1 MKKNELYEQRK
12 KIVYNIIQDDVYQPL
27 KLKEFSYL
35 LQVPPRDREQLKQI
49 LDELVAEGKIS
60 ITKKG
65 KYTKLEKGLVRGV
78 FESNA
83 RGFGFVTVEGEEEDY
98 FIPENAVG
106 DAMYHD
112 VVLMQVVVPYAE
124 PGKRK
129 EGKVIKVLERG
140 ITQVVGTFQKSRNFG
155 FVVPDNQRFEKDIF
169 LSKSES
175 KNLSEGHKVVVKI
188 IDYGGD
194 GKNPEGKVLE
204 VLGHANDP
212 RVDIL
217 SVIKAYDVPL
227 EFPQEVMQQVKR
239 VNDEVFEREKAGRMD
254 IRGWQTVTID
264 GEDAK
269 DLDDAITLTRQDGG
283 YQLGVHIADVSHYV
297 TEGSALDQEALKR
310 GTSIYLI
317 DRVIPMLPH
326 KLSNGICSL
335 NAGVD
340 RLALSCIMDIDAK
353 GRIIGHKIAE
363 TVVRVDE
370 RMSYTSVAKILEEQD
385 TEEIERYENLVPMF
399 QLMKELSDILRQRR
413 HERGSIDFDFPE
425 SKLILDEDGKP
436 LEIYPYDRNCATKII
451 EDFMLA
457 ANETIAEDFFWQEL
471 PFVYRTHESPDPD
484 KIQKLA
490 VFIQN
495 FGYFL
500 KNSSKEHIHPKEIQK
515 LLNKI
520 EGTEEEALISRLAL
534 RSMKQARY
542 TTTNIGHFGL
552 SAKYYCHFTSP
563 IRRYP
568 DLQIHRIIKENL
580 HGNLQKKRVKH
591 YEQILPKVAETSSK
605 TERRAE
611 EMEREVIKMKKV
623 EYMEQHLG
631 EIFVGVISGIT
642 TWGIYV
648 ELPNTIEGMI
658 RVADMVDD
666 YYNYD
671 ERSYSMVGEMTGRTF
686 ELGMRVAVRVKETNK
701 MLRTID
707 FELYDEDMEE

>member
-65 KYTKLEKGLVRGV
+65 KYTKLEKGLVRGI

-212 RVDIL
+212 RVDVL

-239 VNDEVFEREKAGRMD
+239 VNDEVLEREKAGRMD

-385 TEEIERYENLVPMF
+385 PEEIKRYENLVPMF
-399 QLMKELSDILRQRR
+399 QLMKELSDILRQHR

-425 SKLILDEDGKP
+425 SKLILDEDGRP

-500 KNSSKEHIHPKEIQK
+500 KNSSKDHIHPKEIQK

-591 YEQILPKVAETSSK
+591 YEQILPKVAEISSK

-611 EMEREVIKMKKV
+611 EMEREVVKMKKV

-631 EIFVGVISGIT
+631 EIFVGVISRIT

-658 RVADMVDD
+658 RVADMIDD

-686 ELGMRVAVRVKETNK
+686 ELGMRVAVRVKETNR

>member
-65 KYTKLEKGLVRGV
+65 KYTKLEKGLVRGI

-194 GKNPEGKVLE
+194 GKNPEGNVLE

-212 RVDIL
+212 RVDVL

-239 VNDEVFEREKAGRMD
+239 VNDEVLEREKAGRMD

-385 TEEIERYENLVPMF
+385 PEEIKRYENLVPMF
-399 QLMKELSDILRQRR
+399 QLMKELSDILRQHR

-425 SKLILDEDGKP
+425 SKLILDEDGRP

-500 KNSSKEHIHPKEIQK
+500 KNSSKDHIHPKEIQK

-591 YEQILPKVAETSSK
+591 YEQILPKVAEISSK

-611 EMEREVIKMKKV
+611 EMEREVVKMKKV

-658 RVADMVDD
+658 RVADMIDD

-686 ELGMRVAVRVKETNK
+686 ELGMRVAVRVKETNR

>member
-65 KYTKLEKGLVRGV
+65 KYTKLEKGLVRGI

-212 RVDIL
+212 RVDVL

-239 VNDEVFEREKAGRMD
+239 VNDEVLEREKAGRMD

-500 KNSSKEHIHPKEIQK
+500 KNSSKDHIHPKEIQK

-591 YEQILPKVAETSSK
+591 YEQILPKVAEISSK

-611 EMEREVIKMKKV
+611 EMEREVVKMKKV

-658 RVADMVDD
+658 RVADMIDD

-686 ELGMRVAVRVKETNK
+686 ELGMRVAVRVKETNR

>member
-65 KYTKLEKGLVRGV
+65 KYTKLEKGLVRGI

-212 RVDIL
+212 RVDVL

-385 TEEIERYENLVPMF
+385 PEEIKRYENLVPMF
-399 QLMKELSDILRQRR
+399 QLMKELSDILRQHR

-425 SKLILDEDGKP
+425 SKLILDEDGRP

-500 KNSSKEHIHPKEIQK
+500 KNSSKDHIHPKEIQK

-591 YEQILPKVAETSSK
+591 YEQILPKVAEISSK

-611 EMEREVIKMKKV
+611 EMEREVVKMKKV

-658 RVADMVDD
+658 RVADMIDD

-686 ELGMRVAVRVKETNK
+686 ELGMRVAVRVKETNR

>member
-385 TEEIERYENLVPMF
+385 PEEIKRYENLVPMF

>member
-65 KYTKLEKGLVRGV
+65 KYTKLEKGLVRGI

-212 RVDIL
+212 RVDVL

-239 VNDEVFEREKAGRMD
+239 VNDEVLEREKAGRMD

-385 TEEIERYENLVPMF
+385 PEEIKRYENLVPMF
-399 QLMKELSDILRQRR
+399 QLMKELSDILRQHR

-425 SKLILDEDGKP
+425 SKLILDEDGRP

-500 KNSSKEHIHPKEIQK
+500 KNSSKDHIHPKEIQK

-591 YEQILPKVAETSSK
+591 YEQILPKVAEISSK

-611 EMEREVIKMKKV
+611 EMEREVVKMKKV

-658 RVADMVDD
+658 RVADMIDD

-686 ELGMRVAVRVKETNK
+686 ELGMRVAVRVKETNR

>member
-65 KYTKLEKGLVRGV
+65 KYTKLEKGLVRGI

-212 RVDIL
+212 RVDVL

-425 SKLILDEDGKP
+425 SKLILDEDGRP

-500 KNSSKEHIHPKEIQK
+500 KNSSKDHIHPKEIQK

-591 YEQILPKVAETSSK
+591 YEQILPKVAEISSK

-611 EMEREVIKMKKV
+611 EMEREVVKMKKV

-658 RVADMVDD
+658 RVADMIDD

-686 ELGMRVAVRVKETNK
+686 ELGMRVAVRVKETNR

>member
-1 MKKNELYEQRK
+1 
-12 KIVYNIIQDDVYQPL
+12 
-27 KLKEFSYL
+27 
-35 LQVPPRDREQLKQI
+35 
-49 LDELVAEGKIS
+49 
-60 ITKKG
+60 
-65 KYTKLEKGLVRGV
+65 
-78 FESNA
+78 
-83 RGFGFVTVEGEEEDY
+83 
-98 FIPENAVG
+98 
-106 DAMYHD
+106 
-112 VVLMQVVVPYAE
+112 
-124 PGKRK
+124 
-129 EGKVIKVLERG
+129 
-140 ITQVVGTFQKSRNFG
+140 
-155 FVVPDNQRFEKDIF
+155 
-169 LSKSES
+169 
-175 KNLSEGHKVVVKI
+175 
-188 IDYGGD
+188 
-194 GKNPEGKVLE
+194 
-204 VLGHANDP
+204 
-212 RVDIL
+212 
-217 SVIKAYDVPL
+217 
-227 EFPQEVMQQVKR
+227 
-239 VNDEVFEREKAGRMD
+239 
-254 IRGWQTVTID
+254 
-264 GEDAK
+264 
-269 DLDDAITLTRQDGG
+269 
-283 YQLGVHIADVSHYV
+283 
-297 TEGSALDQEALKR
+297 
-310 GTSIYLI
+310 
-317 DRVIPMLPH
+317 
-326 KLSNGICSL
+326 
-335 NAGVD
+335 
-340 RLALSCIMDIDAK
+340 
-353 GRIIGHKIAE
+353 
-363 TVVRVDE
+363 
-370 RMSYTSVAKILEEQD
+370 
-385 TEEIERYENLVPMF
+385 MF
-399 QLMKELSDILRQRR
+399 QLMKELSDILRQHR

-425 SKLILDEDGKP
+425 SKLILDEDGRP

-500 KNSSKEHIHPKEIQK
+500 KNSSKDHIHPKEIQK

-591 YEQILPKVAETSSK
+591 YEQILPKVAEISSK

-611 EMEREVIKMKKV
+611 EMEREVVKMKKV

-658 RVADMVDD
+658 RVADMIDD

-686 ELGMRVAVRVKETNK
+686 ELGMRVAVRVKETNR

>member
-65 KYTKLEKGLVRGV
+65 KYTKLEKGLVRGI

-212 RVDIL
+212 RVDVL

-239 VNDEVFEREKAGRMD
+239 VNDEVLEREKAGRMD

-399 QLMKELSDILRQRR
+399 QLMKELSDILRQHR

-500 KNSSKEHIHPKEIQK
+500 KNSSKDHIHPKEIQK

-591 YEQILPKVAETSSK
+591 YEQILPKVAEISSK

-611 EMEREVIKMKKV
+611 EMEREVVKMKKV

-658 RVADMVDD
+658 RVADMIDD

-686 ELGMRVAVRVKETNK
+686 ELGMRVAVRVKETNR

>member
-340 RLALSCIMDIDAK
+340 RLALSCIMDIDEK

-385 TEEIERYENLVPMF
+385 PEEIKRYENLVPMF

-568 DLQIHRIIKENL
+568 DLQIHRIIKENF

-591 YEQILPKVAETSSK
+591 YEQVLPKVAETSSK

>member
-1 MKKNELYEQRK
+1 MNRKELYEQRK
-12 KIVYNIIQDDVYQPL
+12 KIIYDIIQDDIYKPL

-35 LQVPPRDREQLKQI
+35 LQVPPKDREEMKQI
-49 LDELVAEGKIS
+49 FDELIAEGKIS

-65 KYTKLEKGLVRGV
+65 KYTKLESGMLRGV
-78 FESNA
+78 FESNS

-106 DAMYHD
+106 EAMYHD
-112 VVLMQVVVPYAE
+112 VVLMQVTQPYAE
-124 PGKRK
+124 NGRRK
-129 EGKVIKVLERG
+129 EGKIVKVLERG
-140 ITQVVGTFQKSRNFG
+140 ITKVVGTFQKSRNFG
-155 FVVPDNQRFEKDIF
+155 FVVPDNQKFEKDIF
-169 LSKSES
+169 LSKAES
-175 KNLSEGHKVVVKI
+175 KNLVDGHKVVVKI
-188 IDYGGD
+188 TDYGGP
-194 GKNPEGKVLE
+194 GKKPEGKVVE
-204 VLGHANDP
+204 VLGHVNDP

-217 SVIKAYDVPL
+217 SVVKAYDVPL
-227 EFPQEVMQQVKR
+227 EFPTEVMRQIKKIG
-239 VNDEVFEREKAGRMD
+239 NEVLKKDIEGRMD
-254 IRGWQTVTID
+254 LREWQMVTID

-269 DLDDAITLTRQDGG
+269 DLDDAITLTRQGDG

-297 TEGSALDQEALKR
+297 TEGSSLDQEALKR

-335 NAGVD
+335 NAGAD

-353 GRIIGHKIAE
+353 GRVTGHKIAE

-370 RMSYTSVAKILEEQD
+370 RMSYTSVAKILEGQD
-385 TEEIERYENLVPMF
+385 EAETKRYQKLVPMF
-399 QLMKELSDILRQRR
+399 LLMKELSDILRERR

-425 SKLILDEDGKP
+425 SKLILDEEGRP
-436 LEIYPYDRNCATKII
+436 VEIYPYDRNCATKII

-457 ANETIAEDFFWQEL
+457 ANETIAEDLFWQEL

-484 KIQKLA
+484 KIEKLM

-495 FGYFL
+495 FGYYL
-500 KNSSKEHIHPKEIQK
+500 KNSGKEKIHPKEIQK

-542 TTTNIGHFGL
+542 TTNNIGHFGL
-552 SAKYYCHFTSP
+552 SASYYCHFTSP

-591 YEQILPKVAETSSK
+591 YEQILPKVAELSSK

-631 EIFVGVISGIT
+631 DVFTGVISGIT

-648 ELPNTIEGMI
+648 ELPNTVEGMI
-658 RVADMVDD
+658 RVADMYDD

-671 ERSYSMVGEMTGRTF
+671 EKSYSMVGEMTGRTF
-686 ELGMRVAVRVKETNK
+686 ELGMRVAVRVKATNK

-707 FELYDEDMEE
+707 FELYEEE

>member
-65 KYTKLEKGLVRGV
+65 KYTKLEKGLVRGI

-212 RVDIL
+212 RVDVL

-239 VNDEVFEREKAGRMD
+239 VNDEVLEREKAGRMD

-370 RMSYTSVAKILEEQD
+370 RMSYTSVSKILEEQD
-385 TEEIERYENLVPMF
+385 PEEIKRYENLVPMF
-399 QLMKELSDILRQRR
+399 QLMKELSDILRQHR

-425 SKLILDEDGKP
+425 SKLILDEDGRP

-500 KNSSKEHIHPKEIQK
+500 KNSSKDHIHPKEIQK

-591 YEQILPKVAETSSK
+591 YEQILPKVAEISSK

-611 EMEREVIKMKKV
+611 EMEREVVKMKKV

-658 RVADMVDD
+658 RVADMIDD

-686 ELGMRVAVRVKETNK
+686 ELGMRVAVRVKETNR

>member
-112 VVLMQVVVPYAE
+112 VVLMQVVIPYAE

-385 TEEIERYENLVPMF
+385 PEEIKRYENLVPMF

>member
-1 MKKNELYEQRK
+1 M
-12 KIVYNIIQDDVYQPL
+12 YNIIQDDVYQPL

-112 VVLMQVVVPYAE
+112 VVLMQVVIPYAE

-297 TEGSALDQEALKR
+297 TEGSALDQE
-310 GTSIYLI
+310 
-317 DRVIPMLPH
+317 
-326 KLSNGICSL
+326 
-335 NAGVD
+335 
-340 RLALSCIMDIDAK
+340 
-353 GRIIGHKIAE
+353 
-363 TVVRVDE
+363 
-370 RMSYTSVAKILEEQD
+370 
-385 TEEIERYENLVPMF
+385 
-399 QLMKELSDILRQRR
+399 
-413 HERGSIDFDFPE
+413 
-425 SKLILDEDGKP
+425 
-436 LEIYPYDRNCATKII
+436 
-451 EDFMLA
+451 
-457 ANETIAEDFFWQEL
+457 
-471 PFVYRTHESPDPD
+471 
-484 KIQKLA
+484 
-490 VFIQN
+490 
-495 FGYFL
+495 
-500 KNSSKEHIHPKEIQK
+500 
-515 LLNKI
+515 
-520 EGTEEEALISRLAL
+520 
-534 RSMKQARY
+534 
-542 TTTNIGHFGL
+542 
-552 SAKYYCHFTSP
+552 
-563 IRRYP
+563 
-568 DLQIHRIIKENL
+568 
-580 HGNLQKKRVKH
+580 
-591 YEQILPKVAETSSK
+591 
-605 TERRAE
+605 
-611 EMEREVIKMKKV
+611 
-623 EYMEQHLG
+623 
-631 EIFVGVISGIT
+631 
-642 TWGIYV
+642 
-648 ELPNTIEGMI
+648 
-658 RVADMVDD
+658 
-666 YYNYD
+666 
-671 ERSYSMVGEMTGRTF
+671 
-686 ELGMRVAVRVKETNK
+686 
-701 MLRTID
+701 
-707 FELYDEDMEE
+707 

>member
-65 KYTKLEKGLVRGV
+65 KYTKLEKGLVRGI

-204 VLGHANDP
+204 VLGHVNDP

-227 EFPQEVMQQVKR
+227 EFPQEVMQQIKR
-239 VNDEVFEREKAGRMD
+239 VNDEVLEREKAGRMD
-254 IRGWQTVTID
+254 IRDWQTVTID

-340 RLALSCIMDIDAK
+340 RLTLSCIMDIDEK

-385 TEEIERYENLVPMF
+385 PEEIKRYENLVPMF

-500 KNSSKEHIHPKEIQK
+500 KNSSKDHIHPKEIQK

>member
-65 KYTKLEKGLVRGV
+65 KYTKLEKGLVRGI

-155 FVVPDNQRFEKDIF
+155 FVVPDNQRFKKDIF

-212 RVDIL
+212 RVDVL

-239 VNDEVFEREKAGRMD
+239 VNDEVLEREKAGRMD

-385 TEEIERYENLVPMF
+385 PEEIKRYENLVPMF
-399 QLMKELSDILRQRR
+399 QLMKELSDILRQHR

-425 SKLILDEDGKP
+425 SKLILDEDGRP

-500 KNSSKEHIHPKEIQK
+500 KNSSKDHIHPKEIQK

-591 YEQILPKVAETSSK
+591 YEQILPKVAEISSK

-611 EMEREVIKMKKV
+611 EMEREVVKMKKV

-658 RVADMVDD
+658 RVADMIDD

-686 ELGMRVAVRVKETNK
+686 ELGMRVAVRVKETNR

>member
-65 KYTKLEKGLVRGV
+65 KYTKLEKGLVRGI

-212 RVDIL
+212 RVDVL

-239 VNDEVFEREKAGRMD
+239 VNDEVLEREKAGRMD

-317 DRVIPMLPH
+317 NRIIPMLPH

-385 TEEIERYENLVPMF
+385 PEEIKRYENLVPMF
-399 QLMKELSDILRQRR
+399 QLMKELSDILRQHR

-425 SKLILDEDGKP
+425 SKLILDEDGRP

-500 KNSSKEHIHPKEIQK
+500 KNSSKDHIHPKEIQK

-591 YEQILPKVAETSSK
+591 YEQILPKVAEISSK

-611 EMEREVIKMKKV
+611 EMEREVVKMKKV

-658 RVADMVDD
+658 RVADMIDD

-686 ELGMRVAVRVKETNK
+686 ELGMRVAVRVKETNR

>member
-340 RLALSCIMDIDAK
+340 RLALSCIMDIDEK

-385 TEEIERYENLVPMF
+385 PEEIKRYENLVPMF

-500 KNSSKEHIHPKEIQK
+500 KNYSKEHIHPKEIQK

-568 DLQIHRIIKENL
+568 DLQIHRIIKENF

-591 YEQILPKVAETSSK
+591 YEQVLPKVAETSSK

>member
-65 KYTKLEKGLVRGV
+65 KYTKLEKGLVRGI

-112 VVLMQVVVPYAE
+112 VVLMQVVIPYAE

-591 YEQILPKVAETSSK
+591 YEQILPKVAEISSK

-611 EMEREVIKMKKV
+611 EMEREVVKMKKV

>member
-112 VVLMQVVVPYAE
+112 VVLMQVVIPYAE

-340 RLALSCIMDIDAK
+340 RLALSCIMDIDEK

-385 TEEIERYENLVPMF
+385 PEEIKRYENLVPMF

-568 DLQIHRIIKENL
+568 DLQIHRIIKENF

-591 YEQILPKVAETSSK
+591 YEQVLPKVAETSSK

>member
-340 RLALSCIMDIDAK
+340 RLALSCIMDIDEK

-385 TEEIERYENLVPMF
+385 PEEIKRYENLVPMF

-500 KNSSKEHIHPKEIQK
+500 KNYSKEHIHPKEIQK

-568 DLQIHRIIKENL
+568 DLQIHRIIKENF

>member
-65 KYTKLEKGLVRGV
+65 KYTKLEKGLVRGI

-175 KNLSEGHKVVVKI
+175 KNLSEGYKVVVKI

-212 RVDIL
+212 RVDVL

-239 VNDEVFEREKAGRMD
+239 VNDEVLEREKAGRMD

-385 TEEIERYENLVPMF
+385 PEEIKRYENLVPMF
-399 QLMKELSDILRQRR
+399 QLMKELSDILRQHR

-425 SKLILDEDGKP
+425 SKLILDEDGRP

-500 KNSSKEHIHPKEIQK
+500 KNSSKDHIHPKEIQK

-591 YEQILPKVAETSSK
+591 YEQILPKVAEISSK

-611 EMEREVIKMKKV
+611 EMEREVVKMKKV

-658 RVADMVDD
+658 RVADMIDD

-686 ELGMRVAVRVKETNK
+686 ELGMRVAVRVKETNR

>member
-65 KYTKLEKGLVRGV
+65 KYTKLEKGLVRGI

-212 RVDIL
+212 RVDVL

-239 VNDEVFEREKAGRMD
+239 VNDEVLEREKAERMD

-385 TEEIERYENLVPMF
+385 PEEIKRYENLVPMF
-399 QLMKELSDILRQRR
+399 QLMKELSDILRQHR

-425 SKLILDEDGKP
+425 SKLILDEDGRP

-500 KNSSKEHIHPKEIQK
+500 KNSSKDHIHPKEIQK

-591 YEQILPKVAETSSK
+591 YEQILPKVAEISSK

-611 EMEREVIKMKKV
+611 EMEREVVKMKKV

-658 RVADMVDD
+658 RVADMIDD

-686 ELGMRVAVRVKETNK
+686 ELGMRVAVRVKETNR